1 MFANKSQYAWK
12 RAMKPLDL
20 ADLDRLYKPPG
31 KLVLEKSLD
40 HVEKHGRAFIGL
52 STFCVISS
60 AGPDGSIDVSPR
72 GGEPGFVHV
81 SEDGRTLYLPDRP
94 GNNRLDNIR
103 NLLSGPGHIG
113 MMFMIPGFDDV
124 YRVNGRASATDD
136 PELFKQFVEFGKEP
150 RLILVVA
157 VEEAFLHCPK
167 AIMRARLWDPEAQ
180 VERSALPSGAEMV
193 MDQLNLGKPQVSN
206 EAIIE
211 SYKTQL

>member
-1 MFANKSQYAWK
+1 
-12 RAMKPLDL
+12 MKTLELGDL
-20 ADLDRLYKPPG
+20 ERLYKPPG
-31 KLVLEKSLD
+31 KLVLDKSLCQVD
-40 HVEKHGRAFIGL
+40 RHGRAFIAL
-52 STFCVISS
+52 SPFCVISS
-60 AGPDGSIDVSPR
+60 AGPEGAMDVSPR

-81 SEDGRTLYLPDRP
+81 SEDGKTLFLPDRP

-103 NLLSGPGHIG
+103 NLLSGPGRIG

-124 YRVNGRASATDD
+124 YRVNGRTSATDD
-136 PELFKQFVEFGKEP
+136 AELLAQFVEFGKTP
-150 RLILVVA
+150 RLVIMVS
-157 VEEAFLHCPK
+157 VEEAYFHCPK

-193 MDQLNLGKPQVSN
+193 MDQLNMGKPQVSD